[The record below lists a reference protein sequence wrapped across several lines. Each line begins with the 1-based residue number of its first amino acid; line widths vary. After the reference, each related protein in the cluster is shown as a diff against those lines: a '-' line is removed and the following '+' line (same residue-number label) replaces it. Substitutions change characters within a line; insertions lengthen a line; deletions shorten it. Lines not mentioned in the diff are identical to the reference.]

1 MKFELS
7 RGGLVVVLVALLC
20 LRLWWHVDGDSTY
33 RAVALGL
40 LLLLLFDAFR
50 GVASTKQRCWSWR
63 KARAA
68 KKANA
73 KHVSHV
79 EPPQAGSLKTQVLRL
94 SERVSLVRIEGRGA
108 QLLAGARIGSVPD
121 RARWVPDAQ
130 QMDLTEEEFREL
142 ERVFQSTL
150 QGTPRQPGQTRTG

>member
-73 KHVSHV
+73 KHVSHL
-79 EPPQAGSLKTQVLRL
+79 EKTQVLRL

>member
-1 MKFELS
+1 
-7 RGGLVVVLVALLC
+7 
-20 LRLWWHVDGDSTY
+20 
-33 RAVALGL
+33 VALGL

-73 KHVSHV
+73 KHVSHL
-79 EPPQAGSLKTQVLRL
+79 EKTQVLRL

-108 QLLAGARIGSVPD
+108 QLLAGARNGTTPD
-121 RARWVPDAQ
+121 LARWVPDAQ

-142 ERVFQSTL
+142 ERVFQF
-150 QGTPRQPGQTRTG
+150 TRTDPDR